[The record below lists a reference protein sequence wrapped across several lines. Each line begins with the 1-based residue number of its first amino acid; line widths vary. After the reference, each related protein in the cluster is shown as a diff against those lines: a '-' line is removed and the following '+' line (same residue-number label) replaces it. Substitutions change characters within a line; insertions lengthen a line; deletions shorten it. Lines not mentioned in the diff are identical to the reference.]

1 MAVKGC
7 VRGAFQA
14 ANQSRL
20 VNALDSAPT
29 IFSWWRPAAPQ
40 RLWHLGRATHVITLT
55 SLVLI
60 VLFGP
65 DRIARAFHNPV
76 PHSSF
81 ARAFSR

>member
-40 RLWHLGRATHVITLT
+40 RLWHLGRATHVITLNFAR
-55 SLVLI
+55 VN
-60 VLFGP
+60 
-65 DRIARAFHNPV
+65 RAFRPRSNRTRL
-76 PHSSF
+76 S
-81 ARAFSR
+81 